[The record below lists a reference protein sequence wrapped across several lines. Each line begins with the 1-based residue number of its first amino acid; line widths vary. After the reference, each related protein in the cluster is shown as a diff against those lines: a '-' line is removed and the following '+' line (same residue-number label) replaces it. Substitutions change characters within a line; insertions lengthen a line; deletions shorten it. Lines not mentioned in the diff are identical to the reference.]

1 MSKDSAESSST
12 TTIRITTAAKTFLQ
26 NLLHHKNLSTV
37 SDALD
42 EVTVAYQFFKEDAIP
57 LEYFFDEHFTQ
68 NNNRYPR
75 LVYEAAHALL
85 RYWDKTYS
93 KNKHTFIQ
101 FVDKW
106 NLVAYYIK
114 AHTYSHHF
122 QKAYHLDTH
131 KVEMDES
138 LAGVHYLFLDKI
150 DEFKHIASHIMAE
163 LEPHKTDAGGADVK
177 ARIVTLCMLN
187 EDLVALLSAPGVRKR
202 EKQLQEITQEA
213 IINIEQLTRNQG
225 AYPIR
230 IKTYGMSNKLA
241 NLMLL
246 NYHKPLTELPPFV
259 DHHFMEDL
267 FVFLHHAIYTPS
279 MSVCTNKAL
288 ASCFRVLIKAL
299 EYFENSKLNLDVTY
313 VVGFLVQKDESLLE
327 AFKANLADIES
338 TNLAEHLEG
347 RMTACKLVAEALFSA
362 HPSIIYQAD
371 IHKVLIDNLA
381 NIASHLYHFVVK
393 QEGRL
398 VNYTD
403 QRISQAYLTKD
414 PESLFRVNITDYAE
428 PNIAMSDITIHYS
441 SKSDTHKDVEK
452 AMVHDTITVNPI
464 TLQLL
469 HFSLQENSMR
479 RVYASDRLSFFLTHP
494 GVLRIS
500 LQDTENSYYTKHIH
514 GPFLDLLRRTLLDA
528 FNTEE
533 MQIYLKFYELH
544 YGAL

>member
-1 MSKDSAESSST
+1 MSKESTEPPST

-26 NLLHHKNLSTV
+26 NLLHHKKFATV

-57 LEYFFDEHFTQ
+57 LEYFFEEHFTK
-68 NNNRYPR
+68 NNNRHPR

-114 AHTYSHHF
+114 AHTYSYHF

-138 LAGVHYLFLDKI
+138 LAGVHYLFFDKI
-150 DEFKHIASHIMAE
+150 DEFKHIASRIMSE

-177 ARIVTLCMLN
+177 AQIVTLCMQN
-187 EDLVALLSAPGVRKR
+187 ENLVTLLSSPGVNKR
-202 EKQLQEITQEA
+202 EKQLQKIAHESV
-213 IINIEQLTRNQG
+213 INIEKLTRNQG
-225 AYPIR
+225 AYPIK

-246 NYHKPLTELPPFV
+246 SYHKPLTELPPFV
-259 DHHFMEDL
+259 DHYFIEDL

-279 MSVCTNKAL
+279 MSVCTHKAL
-288 ASCFRVLIKAL
+288 ASCFKVLIKAL
-299 EYFENSKLNLDVTY
+299 EYFGESKLDIAY
-313 VVGFLVQKDESLLE
+313 IMGFLVQKEETLLK
-327 AFKANLADIES
+327 AFQMNLAAMES
-338 TNLAEHLEG
+338 AELAEHLEG
-347 RMTACKLVAEALFSA
+347 RMTACKLVAEVLLAE
-362 HPSIIYQAD
+362 HPTIIYQSD
-371 IHKVLIDNLA
+371 IHKVLIDNLT

-398 VNYTD
+398 LNFID
-403 QRISQAYLTKD
+403 PRITSFYVTKD
-414 PESLFRVNITDYAE
+414 PNSLFRVNITYYPD

-441 SKSDTHKDVEK
+441 AQADFGKGKEQG
-452 AMVHDTITVNPI
+452 MIHDTITVNP
-464 TLQLL
+464 TALQLL
-469 HFSLQENSMR
+469 YFSLKEKSQR
-479 RVYASDRLSFFLTHP
+479 RVHASERLSFFLTHP
-494 GVLRIS
+494 GILRIT
-500 LQDTENSYYTKHIH
+500 LQDTENFCYTKHIH
-514 GPFLDLLRRTLLDA
+514 EHFLDELTKTLEEA

-533 MQIYLKFYELH
+533 MRIRLKFYELH
-544 YGAL
+544 YGSL